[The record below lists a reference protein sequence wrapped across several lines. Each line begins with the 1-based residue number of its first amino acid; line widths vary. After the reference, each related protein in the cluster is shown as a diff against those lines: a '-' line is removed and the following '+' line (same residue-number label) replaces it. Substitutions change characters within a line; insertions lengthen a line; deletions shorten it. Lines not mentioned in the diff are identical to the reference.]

1 MWKIWLQLRHRLPF
15 ALPTGW
21 ALPERHKHEVWRVA
35 KEVEK
40 AFTEHPEATG
50 ETYLQHLWFT
60 FTMAVR
66 FAYTSTAIML
76 HGLFPFLCTRTASN
90 QIERVYAIMKSRIPL
105 HRREA
110 IDRAGKFAFTERFT
124 ANHHPHIAIVGGGF
138 SGAMVLA
145 NLVAQAQTA
154 LTIYWYEASEIRASG
169 VAYSTSE
176 SVHLLNVRA
185 DRMGAFAGKPEDFFR
200 WLQSSEGKAHSAAYP
215 SHTTWTGESFVPRA
229 LYGKYLQ
236 HVVAE
241 ALRGAATKS
250 IEVQCVQAELVDAT
264 HTSNGGLMLG
274 VLKDGEA
281 QQQAVDALVLATGN
295 LPPKAFGF
303 EAGLIEHAHAY
314 VPDVWHTPAGHLY
327 PQQVHTLPEDAT
339 IAIIG
344 TGLTMV
350 DTVLTLQ
357 ARGYKGNITAIS
369 RHGLLPAAHATC
381 NAYPAWEWV
390 NAPENAP
397 RTALGLLVR
406 LRKEIQFAAAHHYDW
421 RSVIDSLRPI
431 TTPLWAQLEMPEKR
445 RFLRKLL
452 TFWNV
457 HRHRMAPEIAAE
469 IQALRECKRVQIIA
483 ASIYYMGSDAEGLTL
498 AYRRRGSS
506 TLETLRPTLVLNCT
520 GPTSDVAASDHRLLK
535 NLRDRQLITIGPLR
549 AGIETTRYGTASGLS
564 SAIYPVGSLLVGERL
579 ESAAVPELREQ
590 AASIATQM
598 LESFTHARL
607 AGPPPAD
614 YSV

>member
-1 MWKIWLQLRHRLPF
+1 MWKLWLQLRQRLPF

-21 ALPERHKHEVWRVA
+21 ALPERHKHEVRRVA

-60 FTMAVR
+60 FTMAMR
-66 FAYTSTAIML
+66 FLYTSTAILL
-76 HGLFPFLCTRTASN
+76 HGLFPFLCTRTASA
-90 QIERVYAIMKSRIPL
+90 QIERIYAIMKSRIPV

-110 IDRAGKFAFTERFT
+110 IDRAGKFAFTERFST
-124 ANHHPHIAIVGGGF
+124 RHHPHIAIVGGGF

-145 NLVAQAQTA
+145 NLVAQAKTA
-154 LTIYWYEASEIRASG
+154 LTIYWYEASENRATG
-169 VAYSTSE
+169 IAYSTSE

-185 DRMGAFAGKPEDFFR
+185 DRMGAWADAPDDFFR
-200 WLQSSEGKAHSAAYP
+200 WLQSPEGKAHSARYSNHA
-215 SHTTWTGESFVPRA
+215 TWNAESFVPRA
-229 LYGKYLQ
+229 LYGNYLQ

-241 ALRGAATKS
+241 ALRRAAEKS
-250 IEVQCVQAELVDAT
+250 IDIQRVHAEVVDAT

-274 VLKDGEA
+274 VLQAGEA

-314 VPDVWHTPAGHLY
+314 VPDVWHMPAGHCY

-357 ARGYKGNITAIS
+357 ARGYRGNIIAIS
-369 RHGLLPAAHATC
+369 RHGLLPAAHANC

-390 NAPENAP
+390 NAPAQAP

-406 LRKEIQFAAAHHYDW
+406 LRKEIRFAAAHHYDW
-421 RSVIDSLRPI
+421 RSVIDSVRPV

-457 HRHRMAPEIAAE
+457 HRHRMAPEIAAQ
-469 IQALRECKRVQIIA
+469 IQALRESKRLKIIA

-535 NLRDRQLITIGPLR
+535 NLRDRQLVTIGPLR

-564 SAIYPVGSLLVGERL
+564 SAIYPMGSLLVGERL
-579 ESAAVPELREQ
+579 ESAAVPELRQQ
-590 AASIATQM
+590 AASLATQM
-598 LESFTHARL
+598 LESF
-607 AGPPPAD
+607 AGAQRGAMPADD